1 MQKHAWRFVARPLCC
16 FSIYPNS
23 SADKRH
29 VDVVVAHDHVDAI
42 LPMPVYLEIMHMMH
56 VHAHDHECQHPLCTR
71 EPSLLA
77 TPPLPERILQQWRL
91 S

>member
-1 MQKHAWRFVARPLCC
+1 VQKHAWRFVARPLCC

-42 LPMPVYLEIMHMMH
+42 LPMPVYLEIMHMIN
-56 VHAHDHECQHPLCTR
+56 VHMITSASTLFARASRHC
-71 EPSLLA
+71 
-77 TPPLPERILQQWRL
+77 
-91 S
+91 